1 MLLST
6 WTIQHLMTGPKRDGY
21 GRKPSWKILVYRWN
35 FCLNRLRKE
44 TNQTPLEY
52 MSGASSLEPA
62 YAVSYTCVI
71 VAFGRVANGTAVL
84 EGTCWNE
91 DRKGRRMEKNLFPSD
106 FRPDFPVFTTDVPG
120 GGAWKWAGFRGTCRF
135 ISTSHFDST
144 DF

>member
-1 MLLST
+1 
-6 WTIQHLMTGPKRDGY
+6 
-21 GRKPSWKILVYRWN
+21 
-35 FCLNRLRKE
+35 
-44 TNQTPLEY
+44 

-120 GGAWKWAGFRGTCRF
+120 GGGMEVGRIQRNMPL
-135 ISTSHFDST
+135 HFHFT
-144 DF
+144 F